1 MWLGR
6 SFYFEFLLLSLVVVA
21 ARWVWKQ
28 VRRAKKKIDVNATM
42 VEIEKKEAIAVAQR
56 GGSPDNP
63 FVVDSS
69 AVIDSRAKRQ
79 PCPLCGGRLNFEEQ
93 VVDRYQG
100 KLLRCTHLACIDCRV
115 KRRFW
120 FEIVPSAS

>member
-1 MWLGR
+1 MRLG
-6 SFYFEFLLLSLVVVA
+6 FGYPFVFEFLVLSLVVYA
-21 ARWVWKQ
+21 AQWIWRQ
-28 VRRAKKKIDVNATM
+28 VRRAKKKIDRGALLS
-42 VEIEKKEAIAVAQR
+42 EIEKKEAIAVTLV

-69 AVIDSRAKRQ
+69 AIIDSRAKRQ

-93 VVDRYQG
+93 VVERYQG
-100 KLLRCTHLACIDCRV
+100 RLLRCTHLACIDCRI

-120 FEIVPSAS
+120 FEIVS